1 MSLPDDLLEQAQ
13 FLAQREQ
20 RRPRQASL
28 RRAVSTSYYAVFHL
42 LSASSA
48 SQASP
53 AVPIGLS
60 DRVQR
65 SLEHGSMKEA
75 AKRFESG
82 NLPDHIKPFVTI
94 PLPASLVSVARSFVR
109 LQDARHKADYDV
121 AQRFD
126 RAAAQ
131 DAVALATQLFADW
144 DAIKNTDDAHV
155 FLASLMFWKL
165 WSKQ

>member
-1 MSLPDDLLEQAQ
+1 MPLPDDLLEQAQ

-53 AVPIGLS
+53 AVPIGLCE
-60 DRVQR
+60 RIQR
-65 SLEHGSMKEA
+65 SLEHGAMKQA
-75 AKRFESG
+75 AKSFESG
-82 NLPDHIKPFVTI
+82 NLPENIKPFVTD
-94 PLPASLVSVARSFVR
+94 PMPAALISVARSFVR
-109 LQDARHKADYDV
+109 LQDERHKADYDV
-121 AQRFD
+121 ALRFD

-131 DAVALATQLFADW
+131 DAVALATQLFTDW
-144 DAIKNTDDAHV
+144 DAIKNTEDAHV

-165 WSKQ
+165 WSK

>member
-1 MSLPDDLLEQAQ
+1 MALPDDLLEQAQ
-13 FLAQREQ
+13 FLVQREQ

-53 AVPIGLS
+53 AVPLGLS
-60 DRVQR
+60 ERIQR
-65 SLEHGSMKEA
+65 SLEHGAMKQA
-75 AKRFESG
+75 AKSFESRH
-82 NLPDHIKPFVTI
+82 LPDHIRPFVTD
-94 PLPASLVSVARSFVR
+94 PMPAALVSVARSFVR
-109 LQDARHKADYDV
+109 LQDERHKADYDV
-121 AQRFD
+121 ALRFD

-144 DAIKNTDDAHV
+144 DAIKNTEDAHV

-165 WSKQ
+165 WSK